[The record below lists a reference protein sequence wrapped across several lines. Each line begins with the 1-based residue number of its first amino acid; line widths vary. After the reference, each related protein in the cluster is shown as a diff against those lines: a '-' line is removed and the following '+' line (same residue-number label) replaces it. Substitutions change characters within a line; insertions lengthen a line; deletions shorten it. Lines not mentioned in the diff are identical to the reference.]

1 MIECGV
7 CGKEFEIEE
16 EYKDHVAQAHEAMNN
31 IYSEAFCLKKAE
43 EKTCPSC
50 HGSGSVSSNGETEDC
65 PRCLGNGVISSEANA
80 NEDSMDDYQY
90 KQQFGHD
97 WRDDK
102 ARKERLKKEGKEG
115 DPIGDCP
122 SCDRHTLYGS
132 KSGKYC
138 TVCGYEDKDSSKEG
152 SFDNIRKVDSLGESW
167 GIIEKEKKAQLFE
180 SLGIN
185 QGSAYT
191 LANLDWYNL
200 SPQLKKDASEA
211 YAKEEDLVIDNDED
225 LYALHKGIMDK
236 PVKDDEEKEIN
247 EAYRDFYDIE
257 KYHDSPDYK
266 KKANEQGL
274 DDECPFCK
282 EKIKE
287 PETLDWHMEQEHG
300 VHIPS
305 QYTQTG
311 IQGAMAD
318 TDFDSLGSD
327 FYSEANPNHADDG
340 KFSSVGGSSSLN
352 DSHKQAL
359 DKYIEKHGKE
369 DYNVIGSL
377 GGWDENV
384 HLPANILK
392 QVKGANH
399 DEMLDYIRSKVGNEA
414 KDRPVVEG
422 DPVHVVSQQCFDWE
436 GYEIDCESGE
446 RIGKGY
452 SQSKAYQQFLNEAY
466 DEWTCSKC
474 GVKLPYGKSV
484 GDHLLDHGIT
494 FEAKEEFDYNWA
506 CPRCGNKKV
515 TTKKDEYGNPIGR
528 SCPKCGLGNEAKA
541 EESDYSSL
549 STEELQR
556 RLQRAEDKLPT
567 LKTQGGLWA
576 LTGEINACR
585 KELNNRGISTGSIIE
600 SIATE
605 AKWQCDNCGAQFEDA
620 SGASKHENETGHHD
634 MGFSTTV
641 TMPKSKFEE
650 ADKDDLSNDEFIQ
663 GMMGIRAK
671 LKKKYGN
678 KSPEELEQMGIWF
691 GPESKAGEAI
701 PDEAFYKTYTEEE
714 VRALGAKNP
723 VMDEYSGEWYWNNY
737 VWRLQH
743 GDDISN
749 RDGADEA
756 GNFLPDGS
764 HLGVP
769 VGYEYSCKQCSGVG
783 MYPTDYD
790 SGRGPKCNRCNGTG
804 IEPGTDRTKYMK
816 GNEAR
821 ADHLLDVWN
830 KQFGEDAPQDAEG
843 ALQFLLDNGI
853 DRKEAVRALQD
864 EGAYINETRANEISG
879 QYTKECPECGK
890 LINVD
895 KMENHRLEEHGD
907 VAVDEG
913 GPGSG
918 RKKDDDKTASDYDE
932 GVNAWV
938 NQTTS
943 NPR

>member
-1 MIECGV
+1 MIDCGV
-7 CGKEFEIEE
+7 CGKGFNTNE
-16 EYKDHVAQAHEAMNN
+16 EYKNHVEQAHEAMNDT
-31 IYSEAFCLKKAE
+31 YSEAFCKANEETTAWDLQVCRKCGNSRVLQEDTGYCAQCSKKLE
-43 EKTCPSC
+43 SREVNWRDIGDKKVIDK
-50 HGSGSVSSNGETEDC
+50 GSHYETEDGT
-65 PRCLGNGVISSEANA
+65 LVDWSSYDATDAQKYLSKKVNESKA
-80 NEDSMDDYQY
+80 NEDDMDDLQY
-90 KQQFGHD
+90 KQQFGYD

-102 ARKERLKKEGKEG
+102 AKSKKKEKEG
-115 DPIGDCP
+115 DEGGA
-122 SCDRHTLYGS
+122 RGL
-132 KSGKYC
+132 
-138 TVCGYEDKDSSKEG
+138 SSQEQPLK
-152 SFDNIRKVDSLGESW
+152 KVDSLSESW
-167 GIIEKEKKAQLFE
+167 GVLEKEKKAQLFE

-556 RLQRAEDKLPT
+556 RLQR
-567 LKTQGGLWA
+567 
-576 LTGEINACR
+576 
-585 KELNNRGISTGSIIE
+585 
-600 SIATE
+600 
-605 AKWQCDNCGAQFEDA
+605 
-620 SGASKHENETGHHD
+620 
-634 MGFSTTV
+634 
-641 TMPKSKFEE
+641 
-650 ADKDDLSNDEFIQ
+650 
-663 GMMGIRAK
+663 
-671 LKKKYGN
+671 
-678 KSPEELEQMGIWF
+678 
-691 GPESKAGEAI
+691 
-701 PDEAFYKTYTEEE
+701 
-714 VRALGAKNP
+714 
-723 VMDEYSGEWYWNNY
+723 
-737 VWRLQH
+737 
-743 GDDISN
+743 
-749 RDGADEA
+749 
-756 GNFLPDGS
+756 
-764 HLGVP
+764 
-769 VGYEYSCKQCSGVG
+769 
-783 MYPTDYD
+783 
-790 SGRGPKCNRCNGTG
+790 
-804 IEPGTDRTKYMK
+804 
-816 GNEAR
+816 
-821 ADHLLDVWN
+821 
-830 KQFGEDAPQDAEG
+830 
-843 ALQFLLDNGI
+843 
-853 DRKEAVRALQD
+853 
-864 EGAYINETRANEISG
+864 
-879 QYTKECPECGK
+879 
-890 LINVD
+890 
-895 KMENHRLEEHGD
+895 
-907 VAVDEG
+907 
-913 GPGSG
+913 
-918 RKKDDDKTASDYDE
+918 
-932 GVNAWV
+932 
-938 NQTTS
+938 
-943 NPR
+943 